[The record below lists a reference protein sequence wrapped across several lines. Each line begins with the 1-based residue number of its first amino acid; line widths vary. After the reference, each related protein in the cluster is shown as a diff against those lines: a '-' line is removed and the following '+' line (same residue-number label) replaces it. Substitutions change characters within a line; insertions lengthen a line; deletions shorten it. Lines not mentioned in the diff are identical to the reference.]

1 MTLVSGD
8 TRIDVI
14 TKPLTFYRNVSPTK
28 ELRDASNEAESLLRD
43 FGVECSMRLD
53 VFKAKVAAKE
63 NAEATG
69 QWDKLSPEEQR
80 LVNKMVDHF
89 ILLNLIQSN
98 RNTIFRFWMAP
109 ERVFFCQRKRE
120 LI

>member
-14 TKPLTFYRNVSPTK
+14 TRPLSFYRNVSPSK

-63 NAEATG
+63 NAEASG
-69 QWDKLSPEEQR
+69 QWGELSPEQQR
-80 LVNKMVDHF
+80 LVNKMVEFHP
-89 ILLNLIQSN
+89 
-98 RNTIFRFWMAP
+98 T
-109 ERVFFCQRKRE
+109 
-120 LI
+120 